1 MNLDFTIFTPS
12 IEQKP
17 IILAKKKKHKSR
29 WRYYYWLM
37 VLVIFVA
44 LIFLVRFVLNSSKIY
59 VDKSTAINPYYIE
72 WDLERDG
79 SLRINEP
86 YFLNTKCV
94 FIEKD
99 LDKLKVDSSIYTPLI
114 LNPKFGGTLQDIE
127 KPYLIWKLANN
138 DTVHV
143 LKNNILLNFKL
154 KSRD

>member
-1 MNLDFTIFTPS
+1 
-12 IEQKP
+12 
-17 IILAKKKKHKSR
+17 
-29 WRYYYWLM
+29 M
-37 VLVIFVA
+37 VMIIFVA

-86 YFLNTKCV
+86 YFLDTNCN

-99 LDKLKVDSSIYTPLI
+99 LDKLKLDSSIYVPLVQET
-114 LNPKFGGTLQDIE
+114 KFGGSLQDIE
-127 KPYLIWKLANN
+127 KPYLIWKHANS
-138 DTVHV
+138 DTIHV

-154 KSRD
+154 NPKD